1 MNHQHSHYQLIF
13 SLPLTFPLTPFIFPI
28 TANFQS
34 PWRRHSSSMNFRNSL
49 SIRFSDLIKSGT
61 VSLWVLHKKHGKQK
75 WLKSSAETSY
85 QHNAIIPKT
94 KQNCLSVLS
103 SRTFLLF
110 ASNHLKFE
118 WSKQKSLPSFIRFF
132 SQRQIVKYNFIN
144 ETIPF
149 RKFRISHSFSSVSI
163 ESYKPIDLFTKQKG

>member
-1 MNHQHSHYQLIF
+1 MKCRNEILF
-13 SLPLTFPLTPFIFPI
+13 SIK
-28 TANFQS
+28 
-34 PWRRHSSSMNFRNSL
+34 
-49 SIRFSDLIKSGT
+49 FSDLIKSGT

-75 WLKSSAETSY
+75 CLKSSTETSY

-94 KQNCLSVLS
+94 KQNCLSSVLS

-110 ASNHLKFE
+110 ASNRLKFE

-132 SQRQIVKYNFIN
+132 SQRQIIKYNFIN

-149 RKFRISHSFSSVSI
+149 RKFKIFI
-163 ESYKPIDLFTKQKG
+163 LFLLFRVCLSLKIQLICSL